1 MYIVAVMITAAVFS
15 ITGLGVLNLAL
26 LVNFDTDAAAVAIEE
41 KIEAESAVNI
51 ALWKVNSGGDTLGS
65 YTDGNVTSV
74 FDSTE
79 LSLTVTYA
87 GNEDTTGFK
96 AFLKRD
102 HHFNHAMASQNAILT
117 YSYETGEEEEHRPR
131 DNFEF
136 LPIIDEGYWVA
147 VADSIYTGSSRTY
160 YDSDLI
166 DGIMVFTGNDIQFYQ
181 INVSNATM
189 VFTGGGEVYFSHS
202 NTVVASYTDSTAN
215 PALVFTD
222 TSATV
227 FINEWY
233 SSRKDHIE
241 GGIFSNGNI
250 LIRRGEL
257 SGPIVA
263 RNIAVIRNI
272 DLLDDQY
279 PQYYTWNLGFGEFM
293 SYDWP
298 KNIIRWE
305 EL

>member
-1 MYIVAVMITAAVFS
+1 MYIVAVMITAVVFS

-26 LVNFDTDAAAVAIEE
+26 LVNFDTDTAAQTIEE

-51 ALWKVNSGGDTLGS
+51 ALWKVNAGDDTLGT

-79 LSLTVTYA
+79 LLLTVSYA
-87 GNEDTTGFK
+87 GTEDTTGFK
-96 AFLKRD
+96 AYLKKD

-117 YSYETGEEEEHRPR
+117 YSYSTGEEEENRPR

-136 LPIIDEGYWVA
+136 LPIVDEAYWLA

-160 YDSDLI
+160 YDSDLTE
-166 DGIMVFTGNDIQFYQ
+166 GINVFTGNNITFYR
-181 INVSNATM
+181 ISLDNTTM

-202 NTVVASYTDSTAN
+202 NTIRASYTDSTAF

-222 TSATV
+222 TSSTV
-227 FINEWY
+227 FINEWF
-233 SSRKDHIE
+233 SSRIDHIE
-241 GGIFSNGNI
+241 GAIFSNGHV

-257 SGPIVA
+257 SGPIVG
-263 RNIAVIRNI
+263 RDISVIRNI
-272 DLLDDQY
+272 NFLDDQY
-279 PQYYTWNLGFGEFM
+279 PQYYTWQHGFGDFT